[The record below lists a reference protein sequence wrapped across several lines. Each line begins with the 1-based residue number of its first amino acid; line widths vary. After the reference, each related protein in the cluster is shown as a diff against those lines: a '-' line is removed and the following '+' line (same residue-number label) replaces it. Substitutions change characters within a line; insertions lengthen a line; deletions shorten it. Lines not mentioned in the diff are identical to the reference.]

1 MSITI
6 VNGAPKTGKSEQV
19 AKLVSEGAVQAHDL
33 TTAFALSRA
42 GKDVVLDDP
51 FYGESVKLVTMKPK
65 GSDES
70 KKAPAT
76 KK

>member
-6 VNGAPKTGKSEQV
+6 VNGPPKSGKSDHV

-65 GSDES
+65 IEES
-70 KKAPAT
+70 AKKAPAT